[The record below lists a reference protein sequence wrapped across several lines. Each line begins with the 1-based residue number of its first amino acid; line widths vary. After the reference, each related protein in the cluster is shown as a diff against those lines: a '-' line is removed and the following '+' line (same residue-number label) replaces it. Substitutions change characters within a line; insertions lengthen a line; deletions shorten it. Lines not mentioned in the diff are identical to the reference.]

1 MNISENF
8 IRRPIA
14 TSLIMAGIAMF
25 GIIAYRALPVS
36 DLPQVDYPT
45 ITVSASL
52 PGANP
57 DTMASAVA
65 TPMER
70 QFTSIAGLDSMISSS
85 SQGSSNI
92 TLQFDLSRDIDG
104 ATVDVETAIAEA
116 MPLLPPGMPTPPSF
130 RKVNPGDHAIIS
142 LFLTSPT
149 MRLSDLD
156 EYAETMVAQRISMVD
171 GVAQV
176 QVFGSAKYAVR
187 VQVDPNQLA
196 SRRIGLNEIDAALQ
210 NWNVNIP
217 TGTLYGPHT
226 AYNVQVNGQ
235 LMRAWEYRPMIIAY
249 RNGAA
254 VRLEDVAHVID
265 SVEDDKNVSQI
276 YGGEYGT
283 QGTRGVNL
291 QVMRQPGSNT
301 IEVIDNIKRAAARL
315 PGADASLRAPGNS
328 RRPLQEHSRSF
339 PGHPVHHGRHPGPG
353 HHGDFPVPAQFL
365 RHHDSRHGAAV
376 LHRGHVLGDV
386 PAEFQH
392 QQHFHDGAD
401 PLHRLR
407 GG

>member
-1 MNISENF
+1 MRPVTTGARVDQDMVVDQGLQLGETVVTEGQLRLAPGSRVVVRDATAGAGDGRGARRGPGVNISENF

-25 GIIAYRALPVS
+25 GVIAYRALPVS

-65 TPMER
+65 TPLER
-70 QFTSIAGLDSMISSS
+70 QFTSIAGLDSMVSSS
-85 SQGSSNI
+85 SQGNSSV

-130 RKVNPGDHAIIS
+130 RKVNPGDQAIIS

-176 QVFGSAKYAVR
+176 QVFGAAKYAVR

-196 SRRIGLNEIDAALQ
+196 ARQIGLNEIDAALR

-226 AYNVQVNGQ
+226 SYNVQVNGQ
-235 LMRAWEYRPMIIAY
+235 LMKA
-249 RNGAA
+249 G
-254 VRLEDVAHVID
+254 
-265 SVEDDKNVSQI
+265 
-276 YGGEYGT
+276 
-283 QGTRGVNL
+283 
-291 QVMRQPGSNT
+291 NT
-301 IEVIDNIKRAAARL
+301 
-315 PGADASLRAPGNS
+315 
-328 RRPLQEHSRSF
+328 
-339 PGHPVHHGRHPGPG
+339 GP
-353 HHGDFPVPAQFL
+353 
-365 RHHDSRHGAAV
+365 
-376 LHRGHVLGDV
+376 
-386 PAEFQH
+386 
-392 QQHFHDGAD
+392 
-401 PLHRLR
+401 
-407 GG
+407 